1 MCRLFAFRSI
11 ITSRVH
17 QSLTDGEDSFMHL
30 SHDHPDGWGLVY
42 YVAGSPH
49 VIKSESSAVSCN
61 LFKRVSGIAR
71 SETVVA
77 HLRKATAGSVEIA
90 NTHPFQ
96 YGSWVFA
103 HNGNIK
109 DLDKFRAAIEA
120 KVDERLRSFI
130 LGTTDSEL
138 IFYFL
143 LTYISKYCSLARV
156 FVDIDS
162 IMHAVKEA
170 LKDLSNIIGA
180 FNLEDGPPSETYLTF
195 ILTNGSTMIAHQGGK
210 DLFFSS
216 YKKNC
221 VDRDICPSF
230 APECESESMSGLVNH
245 LLFSSEEISGDNIW
259 IKMIPGQLIGVDGN
273 MKLKR
278 DNSLAK

>member
-11 ITSRVH
+11 IKSQVH
-17 QSLTDGEDSFMHL
+17 QSLTVGEDSFMQL

-71 SETVVA
+71 SDTVLA
-77 HLRKATAGSVEIA
+77 HLRKATAGSIEIA

-109 DLDKFRAAIEA
+109 GLDKFRPMILSKIEP
-120 KVDERLRSFI
+120 RLRAYI
-130 LGTTDSEL
+130 LGNTDSEL

-143 LTYISKYCSLARV
+143 LTYISKVCISC
-156 FVDIDS
+156 
-162 IMHAVKEA
+162 
-170 LKDLSNIIGA
+170 
-180 FNLEDGPPSETYLTF
+180 
-195 ILTNGSTMIAHQGGK
+195 
-210 DLFFSS
+210 
-216 YKKNC
+216 KN
-221 VDRDICPSF
+221 
-230 APECESESMSGLVNH
+230 
-245 LLFSSEEISGDNIW
+245 
-259 IKMIPGQLIGVDGN
+259 
-273 MKLKR
+273 
-278 DNSLAK
+278 

>member
-1 MCRLFAFRSI
+1 
-11 ITSRVH
+11 
-17 QSLTDGEDSFMHL
+17 MHL
-30 SHDHPDGWGLVY
+30 SHDHPDGWGLAY

-71 SETVVA
+71 SETVLA

-109 DLDKFRAAIEA
+109 DLALFRPAIEA
-120 KVDERLRSFI
+120 KVEQRLRSFI

-143 LTYISKYCSLARV
+143 LTHIARRVSLARA

-162 IMHAVKEA
+162 VMLGVKEA
-170 LKDLSNIIGA
+170 LAELRNIIGD
-180 FNLEDGPPSETYLTF
+180 FNLVDGPPSETYLTF
-195 ILTNGSTMIAHQGGK
+195 ILTNGSTLIAHQGGK
-210 DLFFSS
+210 DLFFST

-221 VDRDICPSF
+221 VDRDLCSSY
-230 APECESESMSGLVNH
+230 APECENESKNGLVNH
-245 LLFSSEEISGDNIW
+245 LLFSSEEIKGDNIW

-273 MKLKR
+273 MKLER
-278 DNSLAK
+278 ENSLKTN